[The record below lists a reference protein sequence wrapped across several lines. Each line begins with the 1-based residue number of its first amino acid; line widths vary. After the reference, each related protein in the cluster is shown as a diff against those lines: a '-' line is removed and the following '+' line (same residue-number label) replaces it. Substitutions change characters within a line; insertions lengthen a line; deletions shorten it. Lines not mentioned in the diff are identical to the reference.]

1 MEYIMIDLK
10 SIHEMWAKDCVID
23 PNELDKS
30 SREQPI
36 LHAKYL
42 ELLSTYKLQ
51 LKRAEFSQKSLLK
64 DKWLYYNGKMDQQ
77 RVQEL
82 GWEIDPFDGLKVLK
96 GELDYYYDSDPE
108 IQKSEEKI
116 QYFKTVIDT
125 LTDIINNINWRHQTI
140 SNIIKWKQFESGN

>member
-1 MEYIMIDLK
+1 MIDLK
-10 SIHEMWAKDCVID
+10 SIHEMWAKDCIIES
-23 PNELDKS
+23 NELDKS

-51 LKRAEFSQKSLLK
+51 LKRAEFQQKILLK
-64 DKWLYYNGKMDQQ
+64 QKWLYYNGKMDQETL
-77 RVQEL
+77 QEL
-82 GWEIDPFDGLKVLK
+82 GWEVDPFNGLKILK

>member
-1 MEYIMIDLK
+1 MIDLK
-10 SIHEMWAKDCVID
+10 SIHEMWAKDCIIES
-23 PNELDKS
+23 NELDKS

-64 DKWLYYNGKMDQQ
+64 DKWLWYNGKMDHS
-77 RVQEL
+77 EIIEE
-82 GWEIDPFDGLKVLK
+82 GWNPVPCNGLKVLK
-96 GELDYYYDSDPE
+96 GDMEYYYDSDPE
-108 IQKSEEKI
+108 IQESELKI
-116 QYFKTVIDT
+116 QYYKNVIDT

>member
-1 MEYIMIDLK
+1 MMIDLK

-23 PNELDKS
+23 SNELDKS

-42 ELLSTYKLQ
+42 ELLSTYKLHM
-51 LKRAEFSQKSLLK
+51 KRAEFQQKTLLK
-64 DKWLYYNGKMDQQ
+64 QKWLYYNGKMDHETL
-77 RVQEL
+77 QEL
-82 GWEIDPFDGLKVLK
+82 GWEVDPFNGLKILK

-116 QYFKTVIDT
+116 QYYKTVIDT

>member
-1 MEYIMIDLK
+1 MIDFK

-23 PNELDKS
+23 SNELDKS

-64 DKWLYYNGKMDQQ
+64 DKWLWYNGKMDHS
-77 RVQEL
+77 EIIEN
-82 GWEIDPFDGLKVLK
+82 GWNSDPFNGLKVLK
-96 GELDYYYDSDPE
+96 GEM
-108 IQKSEEKI
+108 
-116 QYFKTVIDT
+116 
-125 LTDIINNINWRHQTI
+125 
-140 SNIIKWKQFESGN
+140 